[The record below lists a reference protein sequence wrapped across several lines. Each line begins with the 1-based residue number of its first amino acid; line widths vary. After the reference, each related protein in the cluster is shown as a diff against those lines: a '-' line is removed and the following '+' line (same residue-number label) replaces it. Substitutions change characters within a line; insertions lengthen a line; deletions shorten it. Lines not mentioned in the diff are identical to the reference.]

1 MKKLALTLLATGL
14 IGLNTGVFAYDYK
27 ENDIVDVSCS
37 EKTKICYLMIGSRIY
52 NLNEVKHIYI
62 IDRPNQTEVN
72 FYIGNGNYENFTI
85 VFSSKDRAM
94 NALKKLLIDGNYQ

>member
-1 MKKLALTLLATGL
+1 MKKLALSLLATGL
-14 IGLNTGVFAYDYK
+14 IGLKIGAFAYDYR

-37 EKTKICYLMIGSRIY
+37 EKTKICYLMIGSHIY

-62 IDRPNQTEVN
+62 IERPSQTEVT

-85 VFSSKDRAM
+85 VFPSKDRAM
-94 NALKKLLIDGNYQ
+94 NTLKKILIDGNYQ